1 MATYLRNLFGGSSQ
15 STPAHGKA
23 KTRSRT
29 ESTPGPSAF
38 YVYTSPPT
46 TSSTSTS
53 GTSRTKVQ
61 RTNSYNTP
69 SMVSSP
75 LRYPTYDSRLS
86 HEDSRPSNRAPN
98 TKPPPEMNGP
108 YHSHP
113 SPISG
118 QSRTHIRSAETTGRV
133 TQLPPSGYVTP
144 GSSRSNSSSSLYPGP
159 VFGFVPS
166 PLVPSPPRSQTSD
179 DVPAKPASQKKIA
192 WQVGVSSSASGSST
206 CTSLSLSLLTPIQTF
221 SELASN

>member
-23 KTRSRT
+23 RTRSRT
-29 ESTPGPSAF
+29 ESTPGPSPPF
-38 YVYTSPPT
+38 YVYTSPT

-53 GTSRTKVQ
+53 GTSRTKVQRQ

-75 LRYPTYDSRLS
+75 LRYPTYDSRHS
-86 HEDSRPSNRAPN
+86 HEDSRPSPNRAGN

-108 YHSHP
+108 YNSYP
-113 SPISG
+113 LPISG
-118 QSRTHIRSAETTGRV
+118 PSRTHIRSAETAGRV

-179 DVPAKPASQKKIA
+179 DAPAKPASQKKIA
-192 WQVGVSSSASGSST
+192 WQVGASSSASGSST
-206 CTSLSLSLLTPIQTF
+206 CTSYSYPNL
-221 SELASN
+221 SELASH

>member
-23 KTRSRT
+23 RTRSRT
-29 ESTPGPSAF
+29 ESTPGPSPPF
-38 YVYTSPPT
+38 YVYTSPT

-53 GTSRTKVQ
+53 GTSRTKVQRQ

-75 LRYPTYDSRLS
+75 LRYPTYDSRHS
-86 HEDSRPSNRAPN
+86 HEDSRPSPNRAGN
-98 TKPPPEMNGP
+98 TKPPPEMN
-108 YHSHP
+108 
-113 SPISG
+113 
-118 QSRTHIRSAETTGRV
+118 AGRV

-179 DVPAKPASQKKIA
+179 DAPAKPASQKKIA
-192 WQVGVSSSASGSST
+192 WQVGASSSASGSST
-206 CTSLSLSLLTPIQTF
+206 CTSYSYPNL
-221 SELASN
+221 SELASH